1 MAAPPP
7 AGFPCRRR
15 DTPPV
20 LLAGTARRAWEPLS
34 RRHPRACALSAPWCG
49 YRGAGA
55 IPPPGKPG
63 RAAAVGTFS
72 GDLCLATSSFCKGN
86 PVRCP
91 LSPLS
96 PALPAPAFRMVK
108 KNTIPDGWRSLTPV
122 GQPIPGTRFIA
133 FKVPL
138 KGAINQRLTPTQKFT
153 PKDLMAAMKALNVE
167 LGLIIDLTYTTRYY
181 EVKDL
186 PKSVQYKKLYTV
198 GLEVP
203 DNATILQFK
212 KWVRKF
218 LWENAGNEKLIGVH
232 CTNGINRTGYLI
244 CRYLI
249 DVEGWDP
256 EAAIQ
261 AFGDARGH
269 QMDGLVYLTD
279 LRTQPMRS
287 NLGMDVWDSDE
298 DIIPPPHAM
307 EGPVERFPNE
317 DFQGSGKRLRIY
329 DEPSHNDVQ
338 GQIQLRDF
346 DFINKEPGQRRRPFH
361 DHQTP
366 VDLRV
371 PMKMRN
377 WDYNRGPGQRR
388 GPFPDHQFY
397 DDYQEDM
404 QQKDLDFS
412 SKGPGQ
418 GLRPFHGL
426 QFHDD
431 LQAERQ
437 SRDTEYN
444 RGSGQRQRSFP
455 DHPPHSDLQ
464 EDRKTKDFGFVSRGR
479 GQRRRPFHSRQSHD
493 EFQTQIQLKEL
504 DCVNEGPG
512 QRPRSFH
519 DYQSHEDLQPQ
530 PQLGDFEFV
539 NRGRRQRL
547 RPFSDHQPHS
557 DLQTEMQLKDYE
569 NKGPGQRHRP
579 FHDHQPYDDLQ
590 EQNQLKD
597 FDYVN
602 KGHGQ
607 RPRPFNDHPGHNDLT
622 QEWCSDRNQS
632 FSSHEN
638 VPELHFSSS
647 SSIHR
652 DYGSDNDDFK
662 RSFSNRKDCP
672 EDNRRMHPSAEYH
685 RGKNR
690 FAPYSSQTMHPT
702 SSVHQEDGSIDYE
715 RKPFQ
720 GETTREME
728 QSKRLPVVTVDYN
741 YGLPLNYGPEEEER
755 THYDLPPRDRYNWN

>member
-1 MAAPPP
+1 
-7 AGFPCRRR
+7 
-15 DTPPV
+15 
-20 LLAGTARRAWEPLS
+20 
-34 RRHPRACALSAPWCG
+34 
-49 YRGAGA
+49 
-55 IPPPGKPG
+55 
-63 RAAAVGTFS
+63 
-72 GDLCLATSSFCKGN
+72 
-86 PVRCP
+86 
-91 LSPLS
+91 
-96 PALPAPAFRMVK
+96 MVK

-153 PKDLMAAMKALNVE
+153 PKDLIAAMKALNVE

-269 QMDGLVYLTD
+269 RMDGLVYLTD

-317 DFQGSGKRLRIY
+317 DFQGSGKRLRMY
-329 DEPSHNDVQ
+329 DDHSHNDMQ

-346 DFINKEPGQRRRPFH
+346 DFINKGPGQRRRPFH
-361 DHQTP
+361 DHQTQD
-366 VDLRV
+366 DLRT
-371 PMKMRN
+371 PMQMRN
-377 WDYNRGPGQRR
+377 WDYSRGPGQRR
-388 GPFPDHQFY
+388 RPFPDHQFY

-404 QQKDLDFS
+404 QLKDLDFS
-412 SKGPGQ
+412 NKGPGQ
-418 GLRPFHGL
+418 RLRPFHGH

-431 LQAERQ
+431 LQAERP
-437 SRDTEYN
+437 SRDIEFN
-444 RGSGQRQRSFP
+444 RGRGQRQRSFP
-455 DHPPHSDLQ
+455 DHTSHNDLQ
-464 EDRKTKDFGFVSRGR
+464 EDRQPKDFEFGSRDRGQRRRPFHDPQSHDEFQTQMQLKELDCVSKGPGQRLRSFHGYQSHDDLESQMQSGDFEFVSRGR
-479 GQRRRPFHSRQSHD
+479 GQR
-493 EFQTQIQLKEL
+493 
-504 DCVNEGPG
+504 
-512 QRPRSFH
+512 
-519 DYQSHEDLQPQ
+519 
-530 PQLGDFEFV
+530 
-539 NRGRRQRL
+539 L
-547 RPFSDHQPHS
+547 RPFNNHQPRN
-557 DLQTEMQLKDYE
+557 DLQTEVQLKDYD

-590 EQNQLKD
+590 EETQLKD
-597 FDYVN
+597 FDYIN
-602 KGHGQ
+602 KGRGQ
-607 RPRPFNDHPGHNDLT
+607 RPRPFHDHPGHDDLPR
-622 QEWCSDRNQS
+622 EWCSDRSQS
-632 FSSHEN
+632 FSSREN
-638 VPELHFSSS
+638 VPEPHFSSS
-647 SSIHR
+647 PSLHR
-652 DYGSDNDDFK
+652 DYGSDNDDFN
-662 RSFSNRKDCP
+662 RSYSNRPNCL
-672 EDNRRMHPSAEYH
+672 EDKRRMHSSDEFN

-690 FAPYSSQTMHPT
+690 FVPYSSRTMHP
-702 SSVHQEDGSIDYE
+702 SSSLHQEDSSIDYE
-715 RKPFQ
+715 GKPFQ

-741 YGLPLNYGPEEEER
+741 YGLPLDYGPEEEER
-755 THYDLPPRDRYNWN
+755 THYDLPPRDCYNWN

>member
-1 MAAPPP
+1 
-7 AGFPCRRR
+7 
-15 DTPPV
+15 
-20 LLAGTARRAWEPLS
+20 
-34 RRHPRACALSAPWCG
+34 
-49 YRGAGA
+49 
-55 IPPPGKPG
+55 
-63 RAAAVGTFS
+63 
-72 GDLCLATSSFCKGN
+72 
-86 PVRCP
+86 
-91 LSPLS
+91 
-96 PALPAPAFRMVK
+96 MVK

-153 PKDLMAAMKALNVE
+153 PKDLIVAMKALNVE

-269 QMDGLVYLTD
+269 RMDGLVYLTD

-329 DEPSHNDVQ
+329 DDHSHDDLQ

-346 DFINKEPGQRRRPFH
+346 DFINKGPGQRRRPFH
-361 DHQTP
+361 DHQTQD
-366 VDLRV
+366 DLRAPV
-371 PMKMRN
+371 QMRN
-377 WDYNRGPGQRR
+377 WDYNRGPGQRQR
-388 GPFPDHQFY
+388 SFADHQFY
-397 DDYQEDM
+397 DDYEEDT
-404 QQKDLDFS
+404 QLKDPDFS
-412 SKGPGQ
+412 NKGPGQ
-418 GLRPFHGL
+418 RLRPFHGH

-437 SRDTEYN
+437 SRDTEFN
-444 RGSGQRQRSFP
+444 RGHGQRQRCFP
-455 DHPPHSDLQ
+455 DHPSHKELQ
-464 EDRKTKDFGFVSRGR
+464 EDRQTKDFDFGSRGR
-479 GQRRRPFHSRQSHD
+479 GQRRRPFQDHKSRD
-493 EFQTQIQLKEL
+493 EFQTQMQMKEL
-504 DCVNEGPG
+504 DCVNKGPD

-519 DYQSHEDLQPQ
+519 EYQSHDDLQPQ
-530 PQLGDFEFV
+530 MQLGDFEFV
-539 NRGRRQRL
+539 NRGRGQRL
-547 RPFSDHQPHS
+547 RHFNDHQPRN
-557 DLQTEMQLKDYE
+557 DLKSEMQLKDYH
-569 NKGPGQRHRP
+569 NKGPGQRRRP
-579 FHDHQPYDDLQ
+579 FYDHQPYDDIQ
-590 EQNQLKD
+590 EQTQLKD
-597 FDYVN
+597 FDYGN

-607 RPRPFNDHPGHNDLT
+607 RPRPFHDHPGHDDLPR
-622 QEWCSDRNQS
+622 EWCSERSQS

-638 VPELHFSSS
+638 VPEPHFSSS
-647 SSIHR
+647 PSLHR
-652 DYGSDNDDFK
+652 DYGSDNDDFN
-662 RSFSNRKDCP
+662 RSYSNRPNCP
-672 EDNRRMHPSAEYH
+672 EDKRRMHPSDEFN

-690 FAPYSSQTMHPT
+690 FAPYSSRTMHPS
-702 SSVHQEDGSIDYE
+702 SSVPQEDSSVDYA

-720 GETTREME
+720 DETIREME

-741 YGLPLNYGPEEEER
+741 YGLPLDYGPEEQEEE
-755 THYDLPPRDRYNWN
+755 HYDLPSRDHYNWY

>member
-1 MAAPPP
+1 M
-7 AGFPCRRR
+7 R
-15 DTPPV
+15 
-20 LLAGTARRAWEPLS
+20 
-34 RRHPRACALSAPWCG
+34 LSAC
-49 YRGAGA
+49 
-55 IPPPGKPG
+55 PPSPTGSLRTRRSSSP
-63 RAAAVGTFS
+63 TF
-72 GDLCLATSSFCKGN
+72 LCKGN

-91 LSPLS
+91 LPPLS
-96 PALPAPAFRMVK
+96 PALPAPAFSMVK

-153 PKDLMAAMKALNVE
+153 PKDLIAAMKALNVE

-186 PKSVQYKKLYTV
+186 PKSVQYKKLYTI

-244 CRYLI
+244 CRYLV

-269 QMDGLVYLTD
+269 RMDGLVYLTD

-298 DIIPPPHAM
+298 DITPPPHAM
-307 EGPVERFPNE
+307 EEPVERFPNE

-329 DEPSHNDVQ
+329 DDHSHNDLQ
-338 GQIQLRDF
+338 GQMQLRDF
-346 DFINKEPGQRRRPFH
+346 DFINKGPGQRRRPLH
-361 DHQTP
+361 DHQTRD
-366 VDLRV
+366 DLRA
-371 PMKMRN
+371 PMQMRN
-377 WDYNRGPGQRR
+377 WDCNREQGQRR
-388 GPFPDHQFY
+388 RPFPDHQFC

-404 QQKDLDFS
+404 QLKDLVFS
-412 SKGPGQ
+412 NKGPGEK
-418 GLRPFHGL
+418 LRPFRGH
-426 QFHDD
+426 QFHED

-437 SRDTEYN
+437 SRDTEFK
-444 RGSGQRQRSFP
+444 RGHGQRQRYFP
-455 DHPPHSDLQ
+455 DHPSQSDMK
-464 EDRKTKDFGFVSRGR
+464 EDRQSKDFDFGSRGR
-479 GQRRRPFHSRQSHD
+479 GQRRRVFHDHQSHD
-493 EFQTQIQLKEL
+493 EFETQMQLKEV
-504 DCVNEGPG
+504 DRVNKGPG
-512 QRPRSFH
+512 RRLRSYH
-519 DYQSHEDLQPQ
+519 DYQSHYDIQ

-539 NRGRRQRL
+539 NRGRGQRL
-547 RPFSDHQPHS
+547 RPFNDHQPRN
-557 DLQTEMQLKDYE
+557 DLQAEVQLKDYD
-569 NKGPGQRHRP
+569 NKGTGQRHRP

-590 EQNQLKD
+590 EQTQLKD

-607 RPRPFNDHPGHNDLT
+607 RPRPFHGHPGHGDLAR
-622 QEWCSDRNQS
+622 EWCSDRIQS

-638 VPELHFSSS
+638 APEPHFPSSPS
-647 SSIHR
+647 LQR
-652 DYGSDNDDFK
+652 DYGSDNDDFQ
-662 RSFSNRKDCP
+662 RSYSNRPNCP
-672 EDNRRMHPSAEYH
+672 EDNRRMHPSDEFN

-690 FAPYSSQTMHPT
+690 FAPYSSRTMHP
-702 SSVHQEDGSIDYE
+702 SSSAHQEDSSIDYE
-715 RKPFQ
+715 KTPFQ
-720 GETTREME
+720 GETSREME
-728 QSKRLPVVTVDYN
+728 QSKRLPAVTVDYN
-741 YGLPLNYGPEEEER
+741 YGLPSGCRPEDEER
-755 THYDLPPRDRYNWN
+755 THYDLPPREHYNWN

>member
-1 MAAPPP
+1 
-7 AGFPCRRR
+7 
-15 DTPPV
+15 
-20 LLAGTARRAWEPLS
+20 
-34 RRHPRACALSAPWCG
+34 
-49 YRGAGA
+49 
-55 IPPPGKPG
+55 
-63 RAAAVGTFS
+63 
-72 GDLCLATSSFCKGN
+72 
-86 PVRCP
+86 
-91 LSPLS
+91 
-96 PALPAPAFRMVK
+96 MVK

-153 PKDLMAAMKALNVE
+153 PKDLIAAMKGLNVE

-256 EAAIQ
+256 ETAIQ

-269 QMDGLVYLTD
+269 RMDGLVYLTD

-298 DIIPPPHAM
+298 EIVPPPPA
-307 EGPVERFPNE
+307 ERFPNE

-329 DEPSHNDVQ
+329 DDHCHNDLQ
-338 GQIQLRDF
+338 GQMQLRDF
-346 DFINKEPGQRRRPFH
+346 DFINKGPGQRRRPFH
-361 DHQTP
+361 DCQTQD
-366 VDLRV
+366 DLRA
-371 PMKMRN
+371 PMQMRN

-388 GPFPDHQFY
+388 RPFPDHQFY
-397 DDYQEDM
+397 DDSQEDM
-404 QQKDLDFS
+404 QLKDLDFNS
-412 SKGPGQ
+412 RGPGQ
-418 GLRPFHGL
+418 RLRPFPGR

-437 SRDTEYN
+437 LGGVEFN
-444 RGSGQRQRSFP
+444 RGRGQRQRSFP
-455 DHPPHSDLQ
+455 DHPSCNDLQ
-464 EDRKTKDFGFVSRGR
+464 EDRQSKDFDFGSRGC
-479 GQRRRPFHSRQSHD
+479 GQRRRPFHDRQSCD
-493 EFQTQIQLKEL
+493 EFQTQMQLKEL
-504 DCVNEGPG
+504 DCVNKGPG
-512 QRPRSFH
+512 QRLRSFR
-519 DYQSHEDLQPQ
+519 DYQSHDDLQPQ
-530 PQLGDFEFV
+530 KQLGDFEFG
-539 NRGRRQRL
+539 NRGCGQRL
-547 RPFSDHQPHS
+547 RPFNDHQLCN
-557 DLQTEMQLKDYE
+557 DLQTEIQLKNYD
-569 NKGPGQRHRP
+569 NKGPGQRRRP

-590 EQNQLKD
+590 EQTQLKD
-597 FDYVN
+597 LDYVN

-607 RPRPFNDHPGHNDLT
+607 RPRPFHDRPGRNDLPR
-622 QEWCSDRNQS
+622 EWCSD
-632 FSSHEN
+632 
-638 VPELHFSSS
+638 
-647 SSIHR
+647 
-652 DYGSDNDDFK
+652 
-662 RSFSNRKDCP
+662 SNRPNCP
-672 EDNRRMHPSAEYH
+672 EDHRRMHPSDEFN

-690 FAPYSSQTMHPT
+690 FAPYSSRTMYP
-702 SSVHQEDGSIDYE
+702 SSSIHQEDSSIGYE
-715 RKPFQ
+715 GKPFQ

-741 YGLPLNYGPEEEER
+741 YGLPLDYGPEEEER
-755 THYDLPPRDRYNWN
+755 THYDLRPRDCYNWN

>member
-1 MAAPPP
+1 MAHH
-7 AGFPCRRR
+7 RKK
-15 DTPPV
+15 V
-20 LLAGTARRAWEPLS
+20 
-34 RRHPRACALSAPWCG
+34 
-49 YRGAGA
+49 A
-55 IPPPGKPG
+55 II
-63 RAAAVGTFS
+63 
-72 GDLCLATSSFCKGN
+72 SFCLEKFEITVTCKVCEIRHQICQIFERYFTYFEITVIIISKEHNFYVLCITKVLILRGN
-86 PVRCP
+86 TF
-91 LSPLS
+91 LSFFFFKFYMRLQVS
-96 PALPAPAFRMVK
+96 SVESCNLKIF
-108 KNTIPDGWRSLTPV
+108 KNKYLFHYRWRSLTPV

-153 PKDLMAAMKALNVE
+153 PKDLIAAMKALNVE

-269 QMDGLVYLTD
+269 RMDGLVYLTD

-329 DEPSHNDVQ
+329 DDHSHNDLQ

-346 DFINKEPGQRRRPFH
+346 DFISKGPGQRRRTFH
-361 DHQTP
+361 DHQTQD
-366 VDLRV
+366 DLRA
-371 PMKMRN
+371 PMQMRN

-388 GPFPDHQFY
+388 RPFPDHQFY

-404 QQKDLDFS
+404 QLKDLDFS
-412 SKGPGQ
+412 NKGPGQ
-418 GLRPFHGL
+418 RLRPFHGH

-437 SRDTEYN
+437 LRDIEFN
-444 RGSGQRQRSFP
+444 RGHGQRQRSFP
-455 DHPPHSDLQ
+455 DHSSHNDLQ
-464 EDRKTKDFGFVSRGR
+464 EDRQSKDFDFGSRGR
-479 GQRRRPFHSRQSHD
+479 GQRRRPFHDRQSHD
-493 EFQTQIQLKEL
+493 EFQTQMQLKDL
-504 DCVNEGPG
+504 DCVNKGPG
-512 QRPRSFH
+512 QRLRSFH
-519 DYQSHEDLQPQ
+519 DYQSHDDLQPQ
-530 PQLGDFEFV
+530 MQLEDFEFV
-539 NRGRRQRL
+539 NKGRGQRL
-547 RPFSDHQPHS
+547 RPFNDHQPRN
-557 DLQTEMQLKDYE
+557 DLQTEMQLKDYD
-569 NKGPGQRHRP
+569 KMGPGQRRRP

-590 EQNQLKD
+590 EQTQLKD
-597 FDYVN
+597 FDYVS

-607 RPRPFNDHPGHNDLT
+607 RPRPFHDHPGHDDLPR
-622 QEWCSDRNQS
+622 EWCSD
-632 FSSHEN
+632 
-638 VPELHFSSS
+638 
-647 SSIHR
+647 R
-652 DYGSDNDDFK
+652 DYGSDNDDFN
-662 RSFSNRKDCP
+662 RSYSNQPNCP
-672 EDNRRMHPSAEYH
+672 EDNRRMHPSDEFN

-690 FAPYSSQTMHPT
+690 FAPYSSRTMHPS
-702 SSVHQEDGSIDYE
+702 SSVHQEDSSIDYE

-728 QSKRLPVVTVDYN
+728 KSKRLPVLTVDYN
-741 YGLPLNYGPEEEER
+741 YGLPLDYGPEEEER
-755 THYDLPPRDRYNWN
+755 THYDLPPRDCYNWN